1 MRIAMRKRAFY
12 SFRRGS
18 SVRLPST
25 SFGILNSGFWIPTSG
40 ASFKTLGRTVG
51 TEPDPP
57 KYGEHGPFSTMEGR
71 PPCRPR
77 EFCKRLSGQQPFAW
91 LSLLLLALST
101 TLQAGV
107 TNGVSATLA
116 ATLASE
122 NDHDGAALEYR
133 RAALEEVADSARQ
146 AAWTW
151 YAARES
157 QLAGRCAAAETLIDR
172 FEELDPGRVA
182 DAQLLRAENAAA
194 ARRWSEAAFFYRGLA
209 EAPGASPALRR
220 YAARRLA
227 AAELRQGQ
235 PAAARGALALSPE
248 PEPVAAEALDRWQN
262 TSRKRPWLGGLLGL
276 IPGAGYAYSGE
287 YANAVR
293 SAILNGLFIW
303 GMVDT
308 ADDNHWGLFAV
319 VSFFEVTWY
328 SGSIYGG
335 IDAAQRY
342 NRDHLDEAVRG
353 VQGQAAFKP
362 SPAAFPLLSLQFS
375 F

>member
-1 MRIAMRKRAFY
+1 MRKPMRKRAMY
-12 SFRRGS
+12 STRRGS
-18 SVRLPST
+18 SGWLSSS
-25 SFGILNSGFWIPTSG
+25 SFGI
-40 ASFKTLGRTVG
+40 
-51 TEPDPP
+51 
-57 KYGEHGPFSTMEGR
+57 
-71 PPCRPR
+71 PCRPW
-77 EFCKRLSGQQPFAW
+77 EFCRRLSGQQSFAW
-91 LSLLLLALST
+91 LLVLLLAAAA
-101 TLQAGV
+101 TLQAGE

-116 ATLASE
+116 ATLAAE
-122 NDHDGAALEYR
+122 NDHEGAALEYR

-146 AAWTW
+146 ASWIW
-151 YAARES
+151 FAARES
-157 QLAGRCAAAETLIDR
+157 QLAGQRAAAETLIDR

-182 DAQLLRAENAAA
+182 DAQLLRAENALSG
-194 ARRWSEAAFFYRGLA
+194 RHWSEAAFFYRGLA
-209 EAPGASPALRR
+209 EAPGASSALRR
-220 YAARRLA
+220 YAARRRA

-235 PAAARGALALSPE
+235 PAAARGALALSPD
-248 PEPVAAEALDRWQN
+248 PEPAAAEALDRWQS

-287 YANAVR
+287 YANAAR

-362 SPAAFPLLSLQFS
+362 SPATFPLLSLQFS